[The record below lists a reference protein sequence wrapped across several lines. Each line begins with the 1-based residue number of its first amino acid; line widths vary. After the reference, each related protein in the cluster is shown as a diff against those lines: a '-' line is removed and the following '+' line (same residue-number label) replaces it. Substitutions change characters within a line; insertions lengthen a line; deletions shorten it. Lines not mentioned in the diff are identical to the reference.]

1 MRSLLLYNIFSFIAI
16 HKGEKIK
23 NSKKL
28 LTSAERHDIII
39 NRIIGLGKS
48 VKRTTAAITVFPG
61 VP

>member
-28 LTSAERHDIII
+28 LTSEKIRDIII
-39 NRIIGLGKS
+39 NRIIGEGKS
-48 VKRTTAAITVFPG
+48 VKRTTAAIAVFPG